1 MKHSTSTQTPSSS
14 KSLPT
19 TMLQRFTIKRKCLL
33 LLVAGLS
40 VGVSG
45 CAMMNTNALSFSKK
59 EPEFLTPRQIV
70 PVWSDTVLHQPGEPA
85 TRGFGGRIM
94 FYGEDKHKAIRVDGT
109 LVVYAWDDSKGSME
123 RTPDRKYVFPS
134 DKLQTHYSQSRLGH
148 SYSFWVPWD
157 AAGGPLQHLTLIS
170 RFVTNDGTEI
180 TAAPAHVVLQG
191 PGELSPFQNE
201 IAQSKSKADKKASP
215 HNRLRA
221 PSGSGIQRVGYEVE
235 ESDSDDQRFSIP
247 ARHPGLQTSE
257 IGLTSGFYQ
266 RNMQGRQKEDSGS
279 SFSIK
284 DADDLLGPDPESE
297 LQSYKQRSSET
308 GQQQKKPVSFEQDSK
323 HGDDEE
329 SEEASY
335 PRSARLQPF
344 ESRVRTSR
352 ATRSVGD
359 PLRKEP
365 LPAKWLNGLPATPRS
380 STNET
385 E

>member
-1 MKHSTSTQTPSSS
+1 
-14 KSLPT
+14 
-19 TMLQRFTIKRKCLL
+19 MLQRFTIKRKCLL
-33 LLVAGLS
+33 LLAAGLF
-40 VGVSG
+40 VSAPG
-45 CAMMNTNALSFSKK
+45 CTMMNASALSFTKK
-59 EPEFLTPRQIV
+59 EPEYLTPRQIV

-201 IAQSKSKADKKASP
+201 IAQSKSKAEEKTNAR
-215 HNRLRA
+215 NRLRSPA
-221 PSGSGIQRVGYEVE
+221 GSGIQRVSYEVE
-235 ESDSDDQRFSIP
+235 ESETDDQRSLTP
-247 ARHPGLQTSE
+247 SRHPGLQTSE
-257 IGLTSGFYQ
+257 IDLTSGFYH
-266 RNMQGRQKEDSGS
+266 RNMQGRQKEDSDS
-279 SFSIK
+279 SFDAK
-284 DADDLLGPDPESE
+284 DADELLAPEPESE
-297 LQSYKQRSSET
+297 LRAFKSDRRS
-308 GQQQKKPVSFEQDSK
+308 KKSTSSDENSNHDV
-323 HGDDEE
+323 DEE
-329 SEEASY
+329 SEEDSN
-335 PRSARLQPF
+335 PPSTRLQPF

-352 ATRSVGD
+352 AARSAAD

-365 LPAKWLNGLPATPRS
+365 LRAKWLNGLPETPRS
-380 STNET
+380 SMSET

>member
-1 MKHSTSTQTPSSS
+1 
-14 KSLPT
+14 
-19 TMLQRFTIKRKCLL
+19 MLQRFTIKRKCLL
-33 LLVAGLS
+33 LLAAGLF
-40 VGVSG
+40 VSAPG
-45 CAMMNTNALSFSKK
+45 CTMMNTSALSFSKK

-70 PVWSDTVLHQPGEPA
+70 PVWSDTVLHQPREPA

-123 RTPDRKYVFPS
+123 RTPDRKYVFPA

-170 RFVTNDGTEI
+170 RFVSNDGTEL

-201 IAQSKSKADKKASP
+201 IAESKAKAEKKAIAR
-215 HNRLRA
+215 NRLRSPA
-221 PSGSGIQRVGYEVE
+221 GSGIQQVAYEVE
-235 ESDSDDQRFSIP
+235 ESEQDDQQYSTRG
-247 ARHPGLQTSE
+247 RHPGLQTSE
-257 IGLTSGFYQ
+257 IDLTSGFYH
-266 RNMQGRQKEDSGS
+266 RNMQGRQTEDSAS
-279 SFSIK
+279 SFDAK
-284 DADDLLGPDPESE
+284 DADELLAPEPESE
-297 LQSYKQRSSET
+297 QPASKSDRQPKRSTASSESS
-308 GQQQKKPVSFEQDSK
+308 G
-323 HGDDEE
+323 HDDEE
-329 SEEASY
+329 SAEDSG
-335 PRSARLQPF
+335 PPSARLQPF

-352 ATRSVGD
+352 AARSAAD

-365 LPAKWLNGLPATPRS
+365 LRAKWLNGLPETPRS
-380 STNET
+380 SPNEP

>member
-1 MKHSTSTQTPSSS
+1 
-14 KSLPT
+14 
-19 TMLQRFTIKRKCLL
+19 MLQRFTIKRKCLL
-33 LLVAGLS
+33 LLAAGFF
-40 VGVSG
+40 VSAPG
-45 CAMMNTNALSFSKK
+45 CTMMNTSALSFTKK

-170 RFVTNDGTEI
+170 RFVSNDGTEL

-201 IAQSKSKADKKASP
+201 IVESKLKADKKSIAK
-215 HNRLRA
+215 NRLRSPA
-221 PSGSGIQRVGYEVE
+221 GSEIQQVGYEVE
-235 ESDSDDQRFSIP
+235 ESEADDQRDSTP
-247 ARHPGLQTSE
+247 VRHPGLQTSE
-257 IGLTSGFYQ
+257 IDLTSGFYH
-266 RNMQGRQKEDSGS
+266 RNMQGRQTEDRDS
-279 SFSIK
+279 SFNAK
-284 DADDLLGPDPESE
+284 DAEDLLPPEPESE
-297 LQSYKQRSSET
+297 PRAFNSDRRSKRPISSVENS
-308 GQQQKKPVSFEQDSK
+308 GHDA
-323 HGDDEE
+323 DEE
-329 SEEASY
+329 SGEDSN
-335 PRSARLQPF
+335 PPSTRLQPF

-352 ATRSVGD
+352 AARSAAD

-365 LPAKWLNGLPATPRS
+365 LRAKWLNGLPETPRS

>member
-1 MKHSTSTQTPSSS
+1 
-14 KSLPT
+14 
-19 TMLQRFTIKRKCLL
+19 
-33 LLVAGLS
+33 
-40 VGVSG
+40 
-45 CAMMNTNALSFSKK
+45 LSFTKK

-123 RTPDRKYVFPS
+123 RTPDRKYVFPAE
-134 DKLQTHYSQSRLGH
+134 KLQTHYSQSRLGH

-170 RFVTNDGTEI
+170 RFVSNDGTEL

-201 IAQSKSKADKKASP
+201 IVESKLKADKKSIAR
-215 HNRLRA
+215 NRLRS
-221 PSGSGIQRVGYEVE
+221 PVSSGIQQVGYEVE
-235 ESDSDDQRFSIP
+235 ESEADNQRPSTP

-257 IGLTSGFYQ
+257 IDLTSGFYH
-266 RNMQGRQKEDSGS
+266 RNMQGRQTQNNGS
-279 SFSIK
+279 SFDVK
-284 DADDLLGPDPESE
+284 DADDLLAPETESE
-297 LQSYKQRSSET
+297 PRAFNSDRRSKRPASSAEN
-308 GQQQKKPVSFEQDSK
+308 SS
-323 HGDDEE
+323 HDDEE
-329 SEEASY
+329 SEEDSN
-335 PRSARLQPF
+335 PPSTRLQPF

-352 ATRSVGD
+352 AARSAAD

-365 LPAKWLNGLPATPRS
+365 LRAKWLNGLPETPRS
-380 STNET
+380 SPNEP

>member
-1 MKHSTSTQTPSSS
+1 
-14 KSLPT
+14 
-19 TMLQRFTIKRKCLL
+19 MLQRFTIKRKCLL
-33 LLVAGLS
+33 LLAAGLF
-40 VGVSG
+40 VSAPG
-45 CAMMNTNALSFSKK
+45 CTMMNTSALSFTKK

-123 RTPDRKYVFPS
+123 RTPDRKYVFPA

-170 RFVTNDGTEI
+170 RFVSNDGTEL

-201 IAQSKSKADKKASP
+201 IAESKAKADKKSIAR
-215 HNRLRA
+215 NRLRSPA
-221 PSGSGIQRVGYEVE
+221 GNGIKQVAYEVE
-235 ESDSDDQRFSIP
+235 ESEADDHRDSIP
-247 ARHPGLQTSE
+247 SRHPGLQTSE
-257 IGLTSGFYQ
+257 IGLTSGFYH
-266 RNMQGRQKEDSGS
+266 RNMQGRQTQNNGS
-279 SFSIK
+279 SFDVK
-284 DADDLLGPDPESE
+284 DADDLLGPDPQAEERPSE
-297 LQSYKQRSSET
+297 P
-308 GQQQKKPVSFEQDSK
+308 GQQRKKPVSREQKLK
-323 HGDDEE
+323 HDDDEE
-329 SEEASY
+329 SEEDSG
-335 PRSARLQPF
+335 PPSTRLQPF

-352 ATRSVGD
+352 AARSAAD

-365 LPAKWLNGLPATPRS
+365 LRAKWLNGLPETPRVS
-380 STNET
+380 PNER

>member
-1 MKHSTSTQTPSSS
+1 
-14 KSLPT
+14 
-19 TMLQRFTIKRKCLL
+19 MLQRFTIKRKCLL
-33 LLVAGLS
+33 LLATGLF
-40 VGVSG
+40 VGVPG
-45 CAMMNTNALSFSKK
+45 CTMMNINALSFSKK

-70 PVWSDTVLHQPGEPA
+70 PVWSDTVLHQPSEPA

-109 LVVYAWDDSKGSME
+109 LVVYAWDDSNGSME

-170 RFVTNDGTEI
+170 RFVSNDGTEI

-191 PGELSPFQNE
+191 PGELSPFKNE
-201 IAQSKSKADKKASP
+201 IVQSKSKADKKAIAQNHLRSP
-215 HNRLRA
+215 PGR
-221 PSGSGIQRVGYEVE
+221 GIQQVGFEVE
-235 ESDSDDQRFSIP
+235 ESESDDQRSSIP
-247 ARHPGLQTSE
+247 LRHPGLQTSE

-266 RNMQGRQKEDSGS
+266 RNMRGRQTEDSGS
-279 SFSIK
+279 SFDVK
-284 DADDLLGPDPESE
+284 DAADLAAPAPESE
-297 LQSYKQRSSET
+297 QRSSKS
-308 GQQQKKPVSFEQDSK
+308 GRQQKKTVSFEQNSK
-323 HGDDEE
+323 HGADEE
-329 SEEASY
+329 SEEVLH
-335 PRSARLQPF
+335 PPSARLQPF

-352 ATRSVGD
+352 ATRSAGD

-365 LPAKWLNGLPATPRS
+365 LRAEWLNGLPETPRS
-380 STNET
+380 SPNAT

>member
-1 MKHSTSTQTPSSS
+1 
-14 KSLPT
+14 
-19 TMLQRFTIKRKCLL
+19 MLQRFTIKRKCLL
-33 LLVAGLS
+33 LLAAGLF
-40 VGVSG
+40 VSAPG
-45 CAMMNTNALSFSKK
+45 CTMMNTSALSFTKK
-59 EPEFLTPRQIV
+59 EPEYLTPRQIV

-170 RFVTNDGTEI
+170 RFVSNDGTEL

-201 IAQSKSKADKKASP
+201 IAQSKSKADKKLNAGD
-215 HNRLRA
+215 RLRA

-235 ESDSDDQRFSIP
+235 ESDSDDQRSSIP

-257 IGLTSGFYQ
+257 ISLTSGFYH
-266 RNMQGRQKEDSGS
+266 RNMQGRQTQDSGS
-279 SFSIK
+279 SFEVK
-284 DADDLLGPDPESE
+284 DADDLLGPE
-297 LQSYKQRSSET
+297 LSSE
-308 GQQQKKPVSFEQDSK
+308 PRAFNSDRRSK
-323 HGDDEE
+323 RPASSEKNSSHDDDEK
-329 SEEASY
+329 SEEDSN
-335 PRSARLQPF
+335 PPSTRLQPF

-352 ATRSVGD
+352 AARSVGD